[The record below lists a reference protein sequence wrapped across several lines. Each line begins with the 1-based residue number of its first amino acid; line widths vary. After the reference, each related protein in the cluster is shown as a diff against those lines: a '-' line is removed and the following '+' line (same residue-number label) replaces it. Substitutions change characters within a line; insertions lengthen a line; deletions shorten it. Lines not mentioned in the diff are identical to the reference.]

1 MRIAINATNI
11 SAGGGL
17 NHLLRFFENIENHI
31 DETDVFILWGR
42 AEVLKKVTNKQFIIK
57 KTNRFINSNTLIRSI
72 WVKFCLK
79 SFLKKDKC
87 EVLYNPGGN
96 DLSGFKPLITMSRN
110 MLPFELMQLLKEL
123 DLLMFL
129 KMSITRI
136 ITEFNF
142 KKASGI
148 IFISN
153 HALTRNK
160 KFDKKSIVIHHGVDR
175 SFFKRKIASRASLY
189 SKKNPLK
196 IVYPSSFYKYKNHNL
211 ILDTLSSLPNNIYI
225 ELTLVGDL
233 RTANKGLLKRFENFY
248 RENIK
253 IKLLNELNH
262 SHLNIIYDNADVGL
276 FASKCENLP
285 NILLEMISKG
295 LPIISSNYGSNIE
308 VLGSNGFYFKMNDA
322 KDLENKIL
330 IIYRSESVRNQLSE
344 NNYVTSQNYDWN
356 ETINK
361 TLNFIKLKAKSV

>member
-11 SAGGGL
+11 SGGGGL

-31 DETDVFILWGR
+31 EETDVFILWGKER
-42 AEVLKKVTNKQFIIK
+42 VLKKIADKPFIIK
-57 KTNRFINSNTLIRSI
+57 KTNRFINSNTLIRSL
-72 WVKFCLK
+72 WVIIRLK
-79 SFLKKDKC
+79 SLLKKDKC
-87 EVLYNPGGN
+87 EVSFNPGGN

-110 MLPFELMQLLKEL
+110 MLPFELMLLLKEL

-129 KMSITRI
+129 KMSVTRI

-153 HALTRNK
+153 HALNRNQ
-160 KFDKKSIVIHHGVDR
+160 KFEQKSIVIHHGVDR
-175 SFFKRKIASRASLY
+175 SFFKKKISSSESLY

-211 ILDTLSSLPNNIYI
+211 ILDSLTGLPNNIYI

-233 RTANKGLLKRFENFY
+233 RTANKKLQKRFENFY
-248 RENIK
+248 MENIK
-253 IKLLNELNH
+253 IKLINELNH
-262 SHLNIIYDNADVGL
+262 FDLNIIYNEADVGL

-295 LPIISSNYGSNIE
+295 LPILSSNYGSNVE

-330 IIYRSESVRNQLSE
+330 SIYRSESVRNQLSE
-344 NNYVTSQNYDWN
+344 NNYLISQNYDWRKTVKK
-356 ETINK
+356 TINY
-361 TLNFIKLKAKSV
+361 IKLKAKSV